1 MTSQALASGQRSGQ
15 PSIVSAQLRSCD
27 PASGVTLDSYV
38 KCRRDSEVLHTFPEE
53 EALDGRSGGRDAFA
67 VRYRWLR
74 SPDTAESGKG
84 HVCHIHPD
92 RPGAYYCGFWKS
104 EYSLYGY
111 PFSDACHCSLDC
123 FQRHWKLQ
131 LTYWEKAQAAKQQSL
146 EGAVLVT
153 VASRAAAVA
162 LDRRLACRACFA
174 SGEFSSIMGVCVT
187 PTPSLRAGGSAERR
201 FAVQLPSSSSTVLP
215 KTP

>member
-1 MTSQALASGQRSGQ
+1 MTSHASGQRSGQ
-15 PSIVSAQLRSCD
+15 PTIVSASLRSCD

-53 EALDGRSGGRDAFA
+53 ETLDARSGSRDAFA

-92 RPGAYYCGFWKS
+92 RPGSYYCGFWKS

-131 LTYWEKAQAAKQQSL
+131 LTYWEKAQNAKQQSL
-146 EGAVLVT
+146 EGAL
-153 VASRAAAVA
+153 RARTA
-162 LDRRLACRACFA
+162 RRACGRAGLGLPCPLACPAPYKLLHTGCAHLNLAPRAL
-174 SGEFSSIMGVCVT
+174 SER
-187 PTPSLRAGGSAERR
+187 LRAEACRMHT
-201 FAVQLPSSSSTVLP
+201 AH
-215 KTP
+215 